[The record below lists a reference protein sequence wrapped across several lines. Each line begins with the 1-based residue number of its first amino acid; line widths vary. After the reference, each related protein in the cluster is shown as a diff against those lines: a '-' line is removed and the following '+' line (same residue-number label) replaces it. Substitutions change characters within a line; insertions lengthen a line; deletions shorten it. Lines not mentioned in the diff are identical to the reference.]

1 MVSYDDLKTLYKQF
15 SDLCKTEGTERY
27 PKILLD
33 TFGSYNCDILTNIS
47 DYYMDYNITLGD
59 YIYGPTEELCLD
71 VFYSFNDFFE
81 GFIDDSNKDNIKTK
95 TKTYDS
101 SILYLTLVWSIS
113 KFMST
118 CDELNDKL
126 TYIFGCDI
134 TKTKISEISQCV
146 IQFRNVVLNIFA
158 DYVDIKKLIIRHL
171 NQKLDKKKK
180 QINNILETVKE
191 YQNECTLIEKQI
203 KEYEDMV

>member
-1 MVSYDDLKTLYKQF
+1 MVNYDDLKTLYKQF

-33 TFGSYNCDILTNIS
+33 TFGSYNCNILTNIP
-47 DYYMDYNITLGD
+47 DYYLDYNITLGD
-59 YIYGPTEELCLD
+59 YIYDQAGHSCLD
-71 VFYSFNDFFE
+71 IFYPLNDFFDDI
-81 GFIDDSNKDNIKTK
+81 IDDNES
-95 TKTYDS
+95 KTYEPS
-101 SILYLTLVWSIS
+101 TLQLTLTCCIS

-126 TYIFGCDI
+126 PYIFCCDI
-134 TKTKISEISQCV
+134 TDTKISEISQCA
-146 IQFRNVVLNIFA
+146 IQFRNAVLNIFA

-191 YQNECTLIEKQI
+191 YQDECTLIEKQI

>member
-1 MVSYDDLKTLYKQF
+1 MVNYDDLKTLYKQF

-33 TFGSYNCDILTNIS
+33 IFGSYNCNILTNIP
-47 DYYMDYNITLGD
+47 DYYLDYNITLGD
-59 YIYGPTEELCLD
+59 YIYDQAGHSCLD
-71 VFYSFNDFFE
+71 IFYPLNDFFDDI
-81 GFIDDSNKDNIKTK
+81 IDDSNKNN
-95 TKTYDS
+95 KTYDLS
-101 SILYLTLVWSIS
+101 TLQLTLSCCIS
-113 KFMST
+113 EFMST

-126 TYIFGCDI
+126 PYIFCCDI
-134 TKTKISEISQCV
+134 TDTKISEISQCA
-146 IQFRNVVLNIFA
+146 IQFRNAVLNIFS

-180 QINNILETVKE
+180 QINNILETVNE
-191 YQNECTLIEKQI
+191 YQDECTLIEKQI

>member
-1 MVSYDDLKTLYKQF
+1 MVNYDDLKTLYKQF

-33 TFGSYNCDILTNIS
+33 IFGSYNCDILTNIP

-59 YIYGPTEELCLD
+59 YIYDSEDLCLD
-71 VFYSFNDFFE
+71 IFYPLNDFFDNI
-81 GFIDDSNKDNIKTK
+81 IDDNES
-95 TKTYDS
+95 KTYEPS
-101 SILYLTLVWSIS
+101 TLQLTLTCCIS

-126 TYIFGCDI
+126 PYIFCCDI
-134 TKTKISEISQCV
+134 TNTKISEISQCA
-146 IQFRNVVLNIFA
+146 IQFRNAVLNIFA

-171 NQKLDKKKK
+171 NRKLDKKKK

>member
-1 MVSYDDLKTLYKQF
+1 MVNYDDLKTLYKQF

-33 TFGSYNCDILTNIS
+33 IFGSYNCNILTNIP
-47 DYYMDYNITLGD
+47 DYYLDYNITLGD
-59 YIYGPTEELCLD
+59 YIYDQAGHSCLD
-71 VFYSFNDFFE
+71 IFYPLNDFFDDI
-81 GFIDDSNKDNIKTK
+81 IDDSNKNN
-95 TKTYDS
+95 KTYDLS
-101 SILYLTLVWSIS
+101 TLQLTLSCCIS
-113 KFMST
+113 EFMST

-126 TYIFGCDI
+126 PYIFCCDI
-134 TKTKISEISQCV
+134 TDTKISEISQCA
-146 IQFRNVVLNIFA
+146 IQFRNAVLNIFV

-171 NQKLDKKKK
+171 NQKLDKMKK

-191 YQNECTLIEKQI
+191 YQDECTLIEKQI

>member
-33 TFGSYNCDILTNIS
+33 IFGSYNCDILTNIP
-47 DYYMDYNITLGD
+47 DYYLDYNITLGD
-59 YIYGPTEELCLD
+59 YIYDPEDLCLD
-71 VFYSFNDFFE
+71 IFYPLNDFFDNI
-81 GFIDDSNKDNIKTK
+81 IDDNEQ
-95 TKTYDS
+95 KTYEPS
-101 SILYLTLVWSIS
+101 TLQLTLSRCIS
-113 KFMST
+113 EFMST

-126 TYIFGCDI
+126 PYIFCCDI
-134 TKTKISEISQCV
+134 TDTKISEILRCA
-146 IQFRNVVLNIFA
+146 IQFRNAVLNIFS
-158 DYVDIKKLIIRHL
+158 DYVDIKKLIIRQL

>member
-33 TFGSYNCDILTNIS
+33 IFGSYNCDILTNIP

-59 YIYGPTEELCLD
+59 YIYDPEDLCLD
-71 VFYSFNDFFE
+71 IFYPLNDFFDNI
-81 GFIDDSNKDNIKTK
+81 IDDNES
-95 TKTYDS
+95 KTYEPS
-101 SILYLTLVWSIS
+101 TLQLTLTCCIS

-126 TYIFGCDI
+126 PYIFCCDI
-134 TKTKISEISQCV
+134 TDTKISEISQCA
-146 IQFRNVVLNIFA
+146 IQFRNAVLNIFA

-191 YQNECTLIEKQI
+191 YQDECTLIEKQI

>member
-33 TFGSYNCDILTNIS
+33 TFGSYNCDILTNIP

-59 YIYGPTEELCLD
+59 YIYDSEDLCLD
-71 VFYSFNDFFE
+71 IFYQLNDFFDDI
-81 GFIDDSNKDNIKTK
+81 IDDNEP
-95 TKTYDS
+95 KTYEPS
-101 SILYLTLVWSIS
+101 MLHLALSCCIS
-113 KFMST
+113 GFMST

-126 TYIFGCDI
+126 PYIFGCDI
-134 TKTKISEISQCV
+134 TKTKISEISHCV
-146 IQFRNVVLNIFA
+146 IQFRNAVLNIFA

-171 NQKLDKKKK
+171 NHKLDKKKK
-180 QINNILETVKE
+180 QINNILEKVKE
-191 YQNECTLIEKQI
+191 YQDECTLIEKQI